1 MAEMAETGGKRMKD
15 ITYCSSTDC
24 PSKEC
29 KIKVLN
35 NKFKPG
41 EIITM
46 ANFEG
51 QCRFYIGWLVD
62 EIEEVE

>member
-1 MAEMAETGGKRMKD
+1 MKD

-35 NKFKPG
+35 NKFEPG
-41 EIITM
+41 TIISM
-46 ANFEG
+46 ADFSG
-51 QCRFYIGWLVD
+51 TCRFYIGWMLD
-62 EIEEVE
+62 QITEEE